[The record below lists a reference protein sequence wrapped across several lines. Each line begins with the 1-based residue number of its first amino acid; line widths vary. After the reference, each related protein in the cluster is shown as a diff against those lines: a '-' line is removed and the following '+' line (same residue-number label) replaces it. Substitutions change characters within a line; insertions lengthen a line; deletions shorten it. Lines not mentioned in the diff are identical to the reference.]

1 MSEMGERSG
10 WRQAPGWLKSLLIV
24 SVALNVA
31 VIGTI
36 GGTAMRGEDG
46 TEYGA
51 KTANEP
57 GLDRRQSRIL
67 RMVPEARRD
76 LARTIMLARSEEYA
90 AAQAALKQ
98 AQMDLIDA
106 LRAEPFDSMRV
117 DAALTARREASGT
130 VWGIGYE
137 QLVEI
142 AAGLDPAERGQ
153 LAASLE
159 ERTKRWMA
167 RQQGQS
173 N

>member
-1 MSEMGERSG
+1 MSEAGESSG
-10 WRQAPGWLKSLLIV
+10 WRKAPGWLKLLLIV
-24 SVALNVA
+24 SLALNVA
-31 VIGTI
+31 VIGMV
-36 GGTAMRGEDG
+36 GGTAMRGE
-46 TEYGA
+46 EESEFGA

-67 RMVPEARRD
+67 RMVPEGRRD
-76 LARTIMLARSEEYA
+76 VALTIMQARSSDYET
-90 AAQAALKQ
+90 AQAALKK
-98 AQMDLIDA
+98 AQMDLIEA
-106 LRAEPFDSMRV
+106 LRANPYDEARV
-117 DAALTARREASGT
+117 TAALAARREASGT

-142 AAGLDPAERGQ
+142 AAGLDLTERGQ
-153 LAASLE
+153 LADSLE

>member
-1 MSEMGERSG
+1 MSGTGESSG
-10 WRQAPGWLKSLLIV
+10 WRRAPGWLKLLLIV
-24 SVALNVA
+24 SLALNVA
-31 VIGTI
+31 VIGMI
-36 GGTAMRGEDG
+36 GGTAMRGGEKS
-46 TEYGA
+46 EYGD

-76 LARTIMLARSEEYA
+76 AARAILMARSAEYS

-106 LRAEPFDSMRV
+106 LRAEPFDPARV
-117 DAALTARREASGT
+117 SAALEARRQASGT

-137 QLVEI
+137 QLVQI
-142 AAGLDPAERGQ
+142 AADLTAAERGE
-153 LAASLE
+153 LADSLE
-159 ERTKRWMA
+159 ERTKRWLA
-167 RQQGQS
+167 RQEGQS

>member
-1 MSEMGERSG
+1 MSGTGDGSG
-10 WRQAPGWLKSLLIV
+10 WRRAPGWLKLLLIV
-24 SVALNVA
+24 SLALNVA
-31 VIGTI
+31 VIGMI
-36 GGTAMRGEDG
+36 GGTAMRGGE
-46 TEYGA
+46 

-76 LARTIMLARSEEYA
+76 AARAILIARSDEYA

-106 LRAEPFDSMRV
+106 LRSDPYDRARV
-117 DAALTARREASGT
+117 SAALEARREASGT

-137 QLVEI
+137 QLEQI
-142 AAGLDPAERGQ
+142 AADLNGAERSE
-153 LAASLE
+153 LADRLE
-159 ERTKRWMA
+159 ERTRRWLA
-167 RQQGQS
+167 RQEGKS